1 MAPSALRSTW
11 IACST
16 APLTAA
22 DALYR
27 EAIERLGRTR
37 VAVHLA
43 RAHLVY
49 GEWLRREQRRQDA
62 RFHLRV
68 AYDSFGDMGA
78 KAFTERARQELV
90 ATGATARRRQVET
103 RDMLT
108 AQEAQIAQLAAGG
121 LTNPEIGSQLF
132 LSHHTVEWHLRK
144 VFTKLAVTSRKQL
157 TPTLI
162 DAASPVS
169 AV

>member
-1 MAPSALRSTW
+1 M
-11 IACST
+11 
-16 APLTAA
+16 
-22 DALYR
+22 
-27 EAIERLGRTR
+27 
-37 VAVHLA
+37 
-43 RAHLVY
+43 
-49 GEWLRREQRRQDA
+49 RREQRRQDA

-68 AYDSFGDMGA
+68 AYDSLGDMGA

-103 RDMLT
+103 RDILT

-121 LTNPEIGSQLF
+121 LTNQEIGSQLF

-144 VFTKLAVTSRKQL
+144 VFTKLAVTSRRQL
-157 TPTLI
+157 SATLI